1 MTHSASNYGGYH
13 VGRWKEGQLS
23 TVSKVLAVVVC
34 DQTYDAYIIEAD
46 DKYDFQEWVCGEWFE
61 DYDLETDEP
70 VEFIEH
76 NDISVKFTNL
86 GYIAWTQ

>member
-13 VGRWKEGQLS
+13 VGRWKAGQLS
-23 TVSKVLAVVVC
+23 TVSKVLAVVVY

-61 DYDLETDEP
+61 DYDLESDEP
-70 VEFIEH
+70 VEFLEH
-76 NDISVKFTNL
+76 NDVHVKFTDL
-86 GYIAWTQ
+86 GDIA